1 MTFLAGARW
10 IGVSAPR
17 AAGALAGLVGQPAI
31 LAYAGSRVTDE
42 RVEAGYAAL
51 FALGIIVK
59 ILAVQLI
66 VGL

>member
-1 MTFLAGARW
+1 
-10 IGVSAPR
+10 
-17 AAGALAGLVGQPAI
+17 
-31 LAYAGSRVTDE
+31 VTDE

-66 VGL
+66 VVF